1 MVGNKWRRFPAFASP
16 IEQGP
21 GRRGMNASIKR
32 PLVAMVAA
40 AVPVHQIGPG
50 KAALGAIS
58 RRLRA
63 GASMTMRRCRT
74 QRDRMPA

>member
-1 MVGNKWRRFPAFASP
+1 
-16 IEQGP
+16 
-21 GRRGMNASIKR
+21 MNASIKR